1 MGSGLLIHSCL
12 NYSDPEM
19 KKIFPEEMDER
30 EKIVLSEAQLA
41 KIGTTSVSVLTHT
54 HTLALPLSGEV
65 LILMCRSI

>member
-1 MGSGLLIHSCL
+1 
-12 NYSDPEM
+12 M

-41 KIGTTSVSVLTHT
+41 KIGTTSVSVLAHT